1 MTRTAAVVVTHNSQR
16 WIEATLRTVIEQ
28 TTPADAIVIIDDAS
42 VDDTVAIVR
51 RLLGGEADVRPAEST
66 DPVRV
71 TRIAQNFEQG
81 VRACA
86 DFELVVLGD
95 HDDLWHAD
103 RITHQV
109 SLLEQQ
115 PAMAMVAS
123 DGRLVDVEGRAV
135 GGTLRSVFPVA
146 EGFNSMPPPEQM
158 RETLRHSIATGGASA
173 LRPALFADLTVPPGW
188 LHDRWW
194 SLVATAMEAML
205 IDESVVI
212 DYRISDEQ
220 EVGLERGSQE
230 SAGVARL
237 SQLKAS
243 DGAGPLRKFRDVSTH
258 LARVSTPATRT
269 ELSTR
274 RLVRNLLGK
283 G

>member
-51 RLLGGEADVRPAEST
+51 RLLGGEADVRSAEST

-103 RITHQV
+103 RIAHQA

-123 DGRLVDVEGRAV
+123 DGRLVDIEGRAV

-146 EGFNSMPPPEQM
+146 EGFNSMPPPDQM

-205 IDESVVI
+205 VDESVVI

-220 EVGLERGSQE
+220 EVGLQRGSQE

-243 DGAGPLRKFRDVSTH
+243 NGAGPLRKFRDVSTH
-258 LARVSTPATRT
+258 LTRVSTPATRT

>member
-1 MTRTAAVVVTHNSQR
+1 MTSTAAVVVTHNSQR

-28 TTPADAIVIIDDAS
+28 TTPAEAVVIIDDAS

-103 RITHQV
+103 RIAHQV
-109 SLLEQQ
+109 RLLEQQ

-146 EGFNSMPPPEQM
+146 EGFNSMPPSEQM

-205 IDESVVI
+205 VDESVVI

-220 EVGLERGSQE
+220 EVGLERGSQG

-258 LARVSTPATRT
+258 LTRFSTPATRT

>member
-258 LARVSTPATRT
+258 LTRFSTPATRT